1 MQAKKIFLFSPM
13 RAVRVRSDGS
23 GRSVLPGREAA
34 GMPGVCVAKESVHGK
49 ASGGGRPGTESMQP
63 LS

>member
-1 MQAKKIFLFSPM
+1 M

-23 GRSVLPGREAA
+23 DRSVLLGREAA

-49 ASGGGRPGTESMQP
+49 ASGEGRPGTESMQP